1 MLCHG
6 GAGGRQRRLTVS
18 DLGRLIRGGTTVLTV
33 PGSFYE
39 FISRDMVAAADGTR
53 QLDLRFDSMNAEGIF
68 KMTAA
73 A

>member
-1 MLCHG
+1 MTGHAFARD
-6 GAGGRQRRLTVS
+6 GAALT
-18 DLGRLIRGGTTVLTV
+18 LPV

-39 FISRDMVAAADGTR
+39 FISRDVISSVGGTR
-53 QLDLRFDSMNAEGIF
+53 QLDLRFDSMNAQGIF

>member
-1 MLCHG
+1 
-6 GAGGRQRRLTVS
+6 V
-18 DLGRLIRGGTTVLTV
+18 TV